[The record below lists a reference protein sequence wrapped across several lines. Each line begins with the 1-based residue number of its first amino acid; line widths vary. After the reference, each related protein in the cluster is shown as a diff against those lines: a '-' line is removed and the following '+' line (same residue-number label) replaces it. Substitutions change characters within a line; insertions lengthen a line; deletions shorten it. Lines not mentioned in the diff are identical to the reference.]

1 MYFNCDSQLEKRMNK
16 ELIERIH
23 ERLDEANES
32 AEDVKEKIELWK
44 RICFK
49 ELKREDI
56 VILLDYTTGS
66 WERLQ

>member
-1 MYFNCDSQLEKRMNK
+1 MNK